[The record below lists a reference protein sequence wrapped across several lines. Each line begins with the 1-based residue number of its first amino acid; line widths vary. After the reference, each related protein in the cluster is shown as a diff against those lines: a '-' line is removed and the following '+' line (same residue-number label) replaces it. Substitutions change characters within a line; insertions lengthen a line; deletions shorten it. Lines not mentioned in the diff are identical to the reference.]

1 MKIANNLT
9 ELIGKTPLVKIN
21 SCNTAKILAK
31 LESFNPAGSAKD
43 RIALN
48 MIDSAEKQGLISPKT
63 TTIIEPTSGNTGIG
77 LALVCAVK
85 GYKLILTMP
94 ETMSIERQKLV
105 KAYGA
110 EVILTSGE
118 KGMQGAI
125 EKANELAKELNDTYI
140 PQQFCNIEN
149 PKIHEKTTA
158 EEIWTDTDGTVDIIV
173 AGVGTGGTL
182 SGIAKSLKKKNPD
195 IKIIAV
201 EPANSAV
208 LSGKPAGL
216 HKIQGIGAGFIPKT
230 CDKSLFDEIIS
241 VSNNAA
247 IETARK
253 IGKEEGLLVGFSG
266 GAAFHAAFKIAEK
279 TEYANKTI
287 VVIIPDSGERYL
299 STDLFN

>member
-110 EVILTSGE
+110 KVVLTSAE
-118 KGMQGAI
+118 KGMLGAI
-125 EKANELAKELNDTYI
+125 EKADELAEKLKDAYI

-158 EEIWTDTDGTVDIIV
+158 EEIWTDTDGTVDVIV

-216 HKIQGIGAGFIPKT
+216 HKIQGIGAGFIPEN
-230 CDKSLFDEIIS
+230 CDKTLFDEIVT
-241 VSNNAA
+241 VSNESA
-247 IETARK
+247 IQTARK

-279 TEYANKTI
+279 TEYKNKTI